1 MEMIMRKLLIS
12 LVMVLAT
19 ICAQGQEKTTVT
31 INDTCKVEGQTSSKT
46 VKVTKKQKMKKLS
59 KKEQRQQLMK
69 RNKTA
74 SYVEASAEDKHKDS
88 IAGVTNLK
96 LY

>member
-1 MEMIMRKLLIS
+1 MRKLLIS

-19 ICAQGQEKTTVT
+19 ICAQGQ
-31 INDTCKVEGQTSSKT
+31 TCKVESQTSSKT

-69 RNKTA
+69 KNKTA